1 MTRTAL
7 QLCLAA
13 AVALTSGAAFADSC
27 PRSGDSGKRKAA
39 DCKPTERLQPYD
51 PNKVRAGREPGFIDL
66 GQGSE
71 LRVGGRVRMD
81 YDVRR

>member
-1 MTRTAL
+1 MSKVAL

-13 AVALTSGAAFADSC
+13 AVAFASGAAFADAC
-27 PRSGDSGKRKAA
+27 PRSGDAGKRKAA
-39 DCKPTERLQPYD
+39 DCKPSERLQPYD
-51 PNKVRAGREPGFIDL
+51 PDKVRAGREPGFIDL

>member
-1 MTRTAL
+1 MTKAAL
-7 QLCLAA
+7 HLCLGA
-13 AVALTSGAAFADSC
+13 AVALTSGAALAESC
-27 PRSGDSGKRKAA
+27 PRSGEAGKRKAA
-39 DCKPTERLQPYD
+39 DCKPSERLQPYD
-51 PNKVRAGREPGFIDL
+51 PDKVRAGREPGFIDL